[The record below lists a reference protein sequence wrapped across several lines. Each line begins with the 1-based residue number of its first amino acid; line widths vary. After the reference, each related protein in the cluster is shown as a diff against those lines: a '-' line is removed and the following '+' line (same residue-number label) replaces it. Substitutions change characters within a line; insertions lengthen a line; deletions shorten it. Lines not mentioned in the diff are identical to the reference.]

1 MSGSGNEEYKKL
13 NAHMLVGSPFPL
25 DGTVPGPYLLE
36 HSIKVAIIPSQEGKA
51 FQKSSEE
58 LNCVP
63 RNHHSFGIIFPLFTK
78 LLYRFLLKCLTK
90 SWAKTIPNTY
100 EKTRQSVS
108 ADEILVK
115 ILGS

>member
-63 RNHHSFGIIFPLFTK
+63 RNHHSFGIIFPIGFFSNALQSLGPRQCPT
-78 LLYRFLLKCLTK
+78 LMRRRDNQSQLTK
-90 SWAKTIPNTY
+90 FWSRY
-100 EKTRQSVS
+100 
-108 ADEILVK
+108 
-115 ILGS
+115 